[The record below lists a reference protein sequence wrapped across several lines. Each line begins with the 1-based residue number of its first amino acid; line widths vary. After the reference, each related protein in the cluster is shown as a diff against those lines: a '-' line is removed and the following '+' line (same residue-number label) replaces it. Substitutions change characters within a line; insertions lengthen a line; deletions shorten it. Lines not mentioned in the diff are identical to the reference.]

1 MLTIYELSRYQLGRL
16 YSIDPNLDKNWQETL
31 KQIFDL
37 LNDEGRSSVINKILT
52 PQKITYNVLT
62 NTYVHLPPPFLKTFV
77 HQ

>member
-52 PQKITYNVLT
+52 PQKITYNALT